1 MLKDIDNDNRK
12 VNWASLVKTL
22 LCNLGFY
29 DDLVNQGVGDTKLFL
44 HILKQRLDYQFFQ
57 TWNRELENSSRAV
70 FYRTFADFQFQDYL
84 DIITVRKFRIAMT
97 KLRIA
102 SHRLEVETGRWSRP
116 NAMPFEERKCKI
128 CNQLED
134 EFHFL
139 FECLIYSNLR
149 LRYFR
154 NYYLNRPSMF
164 KLVEL
169 FKTNSEKQLR
179 DLAMYIFKAFELR
192 HNMVYLENVNI

>member
-1 MLKDIDNDNRK
+1 M
-12 VNWASLVKTL
+12 
-22 LCNLGFY
+22 
-29 DDLVNQGVGDTKLFL
+29 
-44 HILKQRLDYQFFQ
+44 HILEQRLDDQFFQ

-84 DIITVRKFRIAMT
+84 DIITVRKFRIAIT
-97 KLRIA
+97 KLRVA

-116 NAMPFEERKCKI
+116 NAIPFEERKCKI

-134 EFHFL
+134 EFHFF
-139 FECLIYSNLR
+139 FECPIYSNLR

-179 DLAMYIFKAFELR
+179 DLAMYIFKAFELQQ
-192 HNMVYLENVNI
+192 NMVYLENVNI